1 MRQHKAPTNLQ
12 PHFCSSDS
20 KNERMPAKPLGSD
33 FPTAS
38 KARSDDALV
47 MAVGITV
54 VVSIVCATVTAH
66 LLQSTLD
73 MFGSS
78 QAMVGIITD
87 AGVVFDDKN
96 TERQLSSATMAMI
109 RTRDIAT
116 AMSIGSAFVLF
127 SLFWRIF
134 KKS

>member
-1 MRQHKAPTNLQ
+1 
-12 PHFCSSDS
+12 
-20 KNERMPAKPLGSD
+20 
-33 FPTAS
+33 
-38 KARSDDALV
+38 
-47 MAVGITV
+47 MAIGITV
-54 VVSIVCATVTAH
+54 LVSITCATVTAH

-96 TERQLSSATMAMI
+96 TERQLSSATFAMI

-116 AMSIGSAFVLF
+116 AMAISSFLVLF
-127 SLFWRIF
+127 SLFWRVF
-134 KKS
+134 KRS

>member
-1 MRQHKAPTNLQ
+1 
-12 PHFCSSDS
+12 
-20 KNERMPAKPLGSD
+20 
-33 FPTAS
+33 
-38 KARSDDALV
+38 
-47 MAVGITV
+47 MAIGITV
-54 VVSIVCATVTAH
+54 VVSIICATVTAH

-96 TERQLSSATMAMI
+96 TERQLSSATLAMI

-116 AMSIGSAFVLF
+116 AMAIGSILVLF
-127 SLFWRIF
+127 SLAWRVF
-134 KKS
+134 KRS